1 MSLPKIK
8 TVGIVRFFTDTLGVS
23 LRSQY
28 SWGAFDPKYNR
39 VFLCVW
45 KDDIQSVEDGERIL
59 VYGGEWPRSKSN
71 GLERDQHIAQIR
83 KGAAAFGVVRTAVDP
98 RPTEP
103 RKAKS
108 LDGKTLLQLGAITKE
123 NGQTYAH
130 IEARIPVE
138 EVTRQPTGQSTITED
153 LKRLEK
159 KKIDSTTK
167 DALVSARLGQGVFR
181 SQVLQLWDSRCS
193 VTRSTTLDAIRAS
206 HIKPWWLA
214 TDEERLDPD
223 NGLPLVA
230 SLDALFDAGL
240 ISFETSGALLVS
252 SLLPESEQQIFGVQ
266 SLFLAKTP
274 SERTAQYF
282 AYHRDHV
289 FRK

>member
-1 MSLPKIK
+1 MKINQ
-8 TVGIVRFFTDTLGVS
+8 FFTDTLGAN
-23 LRSQY
+23 LRNPRW
-28 SWGAFDPKYNR
+28 SWGAVDPMTNR
-39 VFLCVW
+39 VYLRVW
-45 KDDIQSVEDGERIL
+45 EDDIESTEDGARVL
-59 VYGGEWPRSKSN
+59 VVGDEWRRRSQSN
-71 GLERDQHIAQIR
+71 GLQERDKHIAQIR
-83 KGAAAFGVVRTAVDP
+83 KGARGFGVLCVAVGP

-103 RKAKS
+103 REIKS
-108 LDGKTLLQLGAITKE
+108 CDDTILLQLGAITKE
-123 NGQTYAH
+123 NGRTYAH

-138 EVTRQPTGQSTITED
+138 EVTRQRTAQSTITED

-167 DALVSARLGQGVFR
+167 DALVSARVGQGIFR
-181 SQVLQLWDSRCS
+181 SQVLQFWQNRCS

-206 HIKPWWLA
+206 HIKPWRLA
-214 TDEERLDPD
+214 TDEERLDLH

-266 SLFLAKTP
+266 SLSLTKTP
-274 SERTAQYF
+274 SEKAAQYLG
-282 AYHRDHV
+282 YHHDHV